1 MSVCVW
7 VRVCGE
13 QLCYQCQTGFY
24 VGGKNIEAILSVS
37 FSPSVR
43 LKCLAFSLLAVP
55 DDQTETACYFV
66 SPLIFDVT
74 PPCVRGIAQTEC

>member
-1 MSVCVW
+1 MSN
-7 VRVCGE
+7 
-13 QLCYQCQTGFY
+13 Y
-24 VGGKNIEAILSVS
+24 VTSAKRAFMWAAKTEAILSVS